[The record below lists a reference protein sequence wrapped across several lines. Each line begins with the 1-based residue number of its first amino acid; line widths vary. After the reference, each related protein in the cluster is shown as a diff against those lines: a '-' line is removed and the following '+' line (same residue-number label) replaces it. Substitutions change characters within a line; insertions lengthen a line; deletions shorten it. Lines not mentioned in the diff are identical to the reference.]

1 MYERSYGRV
10 SHYYLSIGAHS
21 NPPLC
26 LKFGLRTGEQSNFTS
41 SENSNRRFLKP
52 YEARSPLSLF
62 QQASQETEVSDD
74 DTDNEQ
80 NHHV

>member
-1 MYERSYGRV
+1 VNNQTCASRK
-10 SHYYLSIGAHS
+10 
-21 NPPLC
+21 NW
-26 LKFGLRTGEQSNFTS
+26 
-41 SENSNRRFLKP
+41 NRRFLKP